1 MTGTAS
7 ALSFT
12 ESLLQVIRQQRH
24 LATRVIIAT
33 QEPTIS
39 PKLLDLASITIV
51 HRFTS
56 PDWMRSLQ
64 SHLAGVSSQDESRR
78 DVQAIFPKIV
88 TLDAG
93 EALLFAPSA
102 MLDFEDDN
110 KHHQQPEIAPTASQ
124 TSAGKG
130 KMATTTT
137 APAVASNASEGLATI
152 HEEQTEEQEEQEDRP
167 GQGQGQER
175 DQEAGPSPAFKLR
188 AKKLGM
194 EYIKVRVRKR
204 LTADGGRSI
213 MAL

>member
-1 MTGTAS
+1 MTGTDS

-24 LATRVIIAT
+24 LATRVVIAT

-39 PKLLDLASITIV
+39 PKLLDLATMTIV

-56 PDWMRSLQ
+56 PDWMRALQ
-64 SHLAGVSSQDESRR
+64 SHLAGVSSMDENKRN
-78 DVQAIFPKIV
+78 VHTIFQKVV

-102 MLDFEDDN
+102 MLDFEDEVDGRN
-110 KHHQQPEIAPTASQ
+110 VSDAKNQVV
-124 TSAGKG
+124 
-130 KMATTTT
+130 ATTMGNDGFTGGGKEIEVQDEKAAVAK
-137 APAVASNASEGLATI
+137 APA
-152 HEEQTEEQEEQEDRP
+152 R
-167 GQGQGQER
+167 
-175 DQEAGPSPAFKLR
+175 R

-194 EYIKVRVRKR
+194 EYVKLRVRKR

-213 MAL
+213 MAM